1 MKKNYIQLLIL
12 MALGICQVGFSPMFI
27 KAQTY
32 HKLIRVNTYW
42 DNYYTSIPCYTY
54 IHRIYFTGNDTII
67 GGQTYNK
74 SRQFNFES
82 VNPGS
87 LCPPFVID
95 NVSYSTG
102 IYIREDTVARKVFT
116 YDNYFT
122 QPDQLFYDFSLEVGD
137 TLHSLINGN
146 NTFVVSSIENVTLH
160 NGEIRRMFI
169 FNNMDNVYYIESLG
183 GSQGLFRP
191 IDEPI
196 GNQGGYFCISENGIN
211 LWGFNCNYF
220 FVGINQINTKDILA
234 ITLNPTKSYL
244 NIHLNKTLH
253 NITFSLWDMSGQL
266 ITLKTITETET
277 QVDLNGIPPG
287 LYLAQF
293 VFDEGTVNS
302 KIIIQ

>member
-1 MKKNYIQLLIL
+1 M
-12 MALGICQVGFSPMFI
+12 
-27 KAQTY
+27 
-32 HKLIRVNTYW
+32 
-42 DNYYTSIPCYTY
+42 
-54 IHRIYFTGNDTII
+54 
-67 GGQTYNK
+67 
-74 SRQFNFES
+74 
-82 VNPGS
+82 
-87 LCPPFVID
+87 
-95 NVSYSTG
+95 
-102 IYIREDTVARKVFT
+102 REDTITRKVYV
-116 YDNYFT
+116 YDELEN
-122 QPDQLFYDFSLEVGD
+122 PHDQIFYDFSLEVGD

-146 NTFVVSSIENVTLH
+146 NTFVVSSIENVTLQ

-169 FNNMDNVYYIESLG
+169 FNNMDAEYYVESLG
-183 GSQGLFRP
+183 GSQGLFNS
-191 IDEPI
+191 IGEPI
-196 GNQGGYFCISENGIN
+196 GNEGGYFCISENGTN

-220 FVGINQINTKDILA
+220 FVGINQINTKDILSF
-234 ITLNPTKSYL
+234 TLNPTKSYL